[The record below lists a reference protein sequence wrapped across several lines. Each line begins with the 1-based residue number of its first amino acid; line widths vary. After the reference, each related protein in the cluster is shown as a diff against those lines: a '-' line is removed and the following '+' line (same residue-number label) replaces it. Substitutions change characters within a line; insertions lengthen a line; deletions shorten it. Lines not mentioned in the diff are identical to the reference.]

1 MRPLTIEQW
10 AEKHIICVVTGTV
23 DMLLSALWELT
34 DGPDMDMAHEAIAA
48 ALMCEGCEGTGVVEH
63 EDHPSGVICLAC
75 EDGRHTHPISHV
87 LVSDRLGHWLKQ
99 VGESIGGWSMFDA
112 DVIGVQGDAKVWVR
126 VGSGQEWSAD
136 SVFQA
141 AYQAM
146 ANAQKDAI

>member
-23 DMLLSALWELT
+23 DMLLSASWELSPHT
-34 DGPDMDMAHEAIAA
+34 HPDMDMIHEATSA
-48 ALMCEGCEGTGVVEH
+48 ALSCGECSGTGEWQD
-63 EDHPSGVICLAC
+63 EETGICHTCSEC

-87 LVSDRLGHWLKQ
+87 LVSDRLGHWLDK
-99 VGESIGGWSMFDA
+99 VGEAVYDA

-126 VGSGQEWSAD
+126 VGGGQEWSAD

-146 ANAQKDAI
+146 ANVQKDAI